1 MMRRLL
7 RVCCGLIPLAL
18 SLTMALGYWGLVG
31 NAATYNEA
39 HPDTEMPIYDTC
51 VVNPAEERGY
61 RLKSKGSGLS
71 NLLGDLGDV
80 VS

>member
-39 HPDTEMPIYDTC
+39 HPDTDMPIYDTC
-51 VVNPAEERGY
+51 VVSPAEEKGY
-61 RLKSKGSGLS
+61 RLQNEGSGLAY
-71 NLLGDLGDV
+71 LLGDFSDK

>member
-1 MMRRLL
+1 MTRRLL
-7 RVCCGLIPLAL
+7 RVFCGLIPLAL

-39 HPDTEMPIYDTC
+39 HPDKEMPIYDTC
-51 VVNPAEERGY
+51 FVNPAEEMGY
-61 RLKSKGSGLS
+61 RSMSMVSGLS
-71 NLLGDLGDV
+71 NLLGDIDDV